1 MIPEPRELLSR
12 QELEAR
18 QEVRLG
24 QLIAAIVPAN
34 PFWTRR
40 FQEAGLDAAAMA
52 SLGDL
57 RKLPLLDKS
66 AIVEDQRQHPPY
78 GTNLTLPLARYCR
91 LHQTSGTT
99 GVPLRWLDTQ
109 ASWDW
114 VVGCWSRIYALAEVS
129 DHDVLAFP
137 FSFGPFLG
145 FWAAFE
151 GASRLGALCLSGGGM
166 TSQGRLRMIFDNA
179 ATVVCCTPTYALRL
193 IEVAREEQLDLKSGP
208 IRALIVAGEPGG
220 SLPAIREPIE
230 SGWGARVFDH
240 WGMTELGPLAVE
252 CVENPLGLHVLETEC
267 IVEVLD
273 PVSHEPV
280 APGRQGELVVTNLG
294 RLGSP
299 LLRYRTGDLV
309 AIDPDPCPCGR
320 DLVRLKG
327 GILGRLDE
335 MFTVRGNNVFP
346 SSLEAILREFPAI
359 VEYRI
364 EVQTRRAMHHV
375 RVTVEPKPGA
385 AVDALL
391 AGVGR
396 AIKDRLHFQAEVAAA
411 APGELPRFEL
421 KAKRFHRST

>member
-1 MIPEPRELLSR
+1 
-12 QELEAR
+12 
-18 QEVRLG
+18 
-24 QLIAAIVPAN
+24 
-34 PFWTRR
+34 
-40 FQEAGLDAAAMA
+40 
-52 SLGDL
+52 
-57 RKLPLLDKS
+57 
-66 AIVEDQRQHPPY
+66 
-78 GTNLTLPLARYCR
+78 
-91 LHQTSGTT
+91 
-99 GVPLRWLDTQ
+99 
-109 ASWDW
+109 
-114 VVGCWSRIYALAEVS
+114 
-129 DHDVLAFP
+129 
-137 FSFGPFLG
+137 
-145 FWAAFE
+145 
-151 GASRLGALCLSGGGM
+151 
-166 TSQGRLRMIFDNA
+166 
-179 ATVVCCTPTYALRL
+179 
-193 IEVAREEQLDLKSGP
+193 
-208 IRALIVAGEPGG
+208 
-220 SLPAIREPIE
+220 
-230 SGWGARVFDH
+230 
-240 WGMTELGPLAVE
+240 MTELGPLAVE